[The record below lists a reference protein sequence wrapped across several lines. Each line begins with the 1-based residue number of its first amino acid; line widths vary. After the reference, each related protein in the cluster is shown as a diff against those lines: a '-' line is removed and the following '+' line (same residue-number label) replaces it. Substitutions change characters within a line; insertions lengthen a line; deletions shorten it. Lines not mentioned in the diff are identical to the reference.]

1 MRDKTSRA
9 YLLRKWQEYS
19 FAAYEARLYLDT
31 HPGSRAAL
39 NYFNKFVALQNAA
52 AKELQTRYGAVTQ
65 NPDAP
70 LSEWN
75 WIDMPW
81 PWTEGEEAE
90 ETKRGGN

>member
-1 MRDKTSRA
+1 MRDKNSRA

-39 NYFNKFVALQNAA
+39 NYFNKFNALQNAA

-65 NPDAP
+65 NTDMP
-70 LSEWN
+70 LSSWS
-75 WIDMPW
+75 WVDMPW
-81 PWTEGEEAE
+81 PWTEGE
-90 ETKRGGN
+90 TDDKGKGGN

>member
-9 YLLRKWQEYS
+9 YLMRKWQEYS

-39 NYFNKFVALQNAA
+39 NYFNKFNALQNAA
-52 AKELQTRYGAVTQ
+52 AKELQTRYGTVNT
-65 NPDAP
+65 NVDLPLPD
-70 LSEWN
+70 WN

-81 PWTEGEEAE
+81 PWNADEAKGE
-90 ETKRGGN
+90 GGN

>member
-70 LSEWN
+70 LSEWS

-81 PWTEGEEAE
+81 SWTESEEAE